1 MRSRYRLALS
11 PKSALA
17 ALMLIAV
24 VLLVPGLARAAAA
37 NGITWDQFKGTTL
50 RVLLHENNWQ
60 GSLMDSL
67 PDFEKL
73 TGMKVDMVA
82 TGQMQLWNTLEQEL
96 PQAGKVDVF
105 ATVPGLDGIRYHRL
119 GWVQPINAYLDNPR
133 LTAADYRWADFLP
146 GLRKGMTTR
155 GAILGP
161 PVMGEYLA
169 LIYRKDVFQQQGRLA
184 PRTLKEL
191 EDAAQALHGFAMAP
205 KGGKGVGMVGR
216 GQGVYATPMYAA
228 LLHAL
233 GKSWLDASGQPT
245 MESPESLAA
254 LELLKTLLVRY
265 GPADIQSFGW
275 QEATEFFA
283 AGRAAMDVEVS
294 SVYPMFEIA
303 DSSQVAGKVGYALFP
318 SGPGGSGTIVAA
330 RGLAIAK
337 QSAHPEAAWLFC
349 QWATAAPQMRTALV
363 KGVLVPRTSV
373 WQDKALNTKIPL
385 DLAASFQEAGAIGN
399 PEYAP
404 PLVMVTAARQAV
416 GSAISAT
423 LKGENIQV
431 AAAAANRRLRE
442 IISQSER

>member
-1 MRSRYRLALS
+1 MKSRSRLALS
-11 PKSALA
+11 SKCALGVLTLA
-17 ALMLIAV
+17 AG
-24 VLLVPGLARAAAA
+24 VLLALTTAHAGGP
-37 NGITWDQFKGTTL
+37 NGIAWDQFKGTTL

-60 GSLMDSL
+60 GTLMDSV
-67 PDFEKL
+67 PEFETL
-73 TGMKVDMVA
+73 TGIKVVMET

-96 PQAGKVDVF
+96 PQPGKVDVF
-105 ATVPGLDGIRYHRL
+105 ATVPGLDGIRYHRM
-119 GWVQPINAYLDNPR
+119 GWIQPINAYLDNPR
-133 LTAADYRWADFLP
+133 LTAPDYQWSDFLP
-146 GLRKGMTTR
+146 GLRKGMTSR

-169 LIYRKDVFQQQGRLA
+169 LIYRKDVFQQQGRPA
-184 PRTLKEL
+184 PRTLKDL

-216 GQGVYATPMYAA
+216 GQGVYATPMYGA

-254 LELLKTLLVRY
+254 LALLKTLLVRY
-265 GPADIQSFGW
+265 GPPDIQTFGW
-275 QEATEFFA
+275 QEATEYFA
-283 AGRAAMDVEVS
+283 SGRAAMDVEVS

-303 DSSQVAGKVGYALFP
+303 ESSQVAGKVGYALFP
-318 SGPGGSGTIVAA
+318 SGPGGSGTVVAA

-349 QWATAAPQMRTALV
+349 QWATAAPQFRPALR

-373 WQDKALNTKIPL
+373 WRDKDLNTKIPL
-385 DLAASFQEAGAIGN
+385 ELAASFQQAGEIGN
-399 PEYAP
+399 PLYAP
-404 PLVMVTAARQAV
+404 PLVMVTAAREAV
-416 GSAISAT
+416 GSAINAT
-423 LKGENIQV
+423 LKGEDIKV
-431 AAAAANRRLRE
+431 AAAASNRRLRE